1 MMKKSCDRGRDA
13 NLQKCLGRPIE
24 VVIDRPLGSAHPK
37 YLSMVYPINYGYV
50 PGIFAGDGAEQDV
63 YVLGVD
69 TPLPVFTGVVVAVVR
84 RGNDVE
90 DKWVVAP
97 EGAVFSAEEIAAAVD
112 FQERFFDSVV
122 EMV

>member
-24 VVIDRPLGSAHPK
+24 VVIDRPLGSVHPR
-37 YLSMVYPINYGYV
+37 YPGMVYPVNYGYV
-50 PGIFAGDGAEQDV
+50 PGVFAGDGAAQDV

-69 TPLPVFTGVVVAVVR
+69 MPLSAFTGVVIAVVR

-90 DKWVVAP
+90 DKWVAAP
-97 EGAVFSAEEIAAAVD
+97 VGAVFSAEEIAAAVG
-112 FQERFFDSVV
+112 FQE
-122 EMV
+122 